1 MLLICII
8 FIVKVLIISFI
19 LFYVTYGEMVRVY
32 YSCKVDWELICL
44 RKES

>member
-8 FIVKVLIISFI
+8 FIVVLIISFI
-19 LFYVTYGEMVRVY
+19 LFYVMYGEMVRVY